1 MIDNINLKTH
11 VDISAIKGGRG
22 NPILFEL
29 PTSVTYT
36 LDDAKINEDIFS
48 ALCQSMAQVGTSAK
62 EMGEALRK
70 LSICLYDKDKQ
81 EFKSTKDILEELA
94 DEWNEIGCINPAT
107 PDEISQ
113 ALAGPATPEAT
124 ETPNQNADFDFLEQN
139 AYDSAKNIFDGEQF
153 GQIIPLDIPK
163 NL

>member
-1 MIDNINLKTH
+1 MIDNINLEIH
-11 VDISAIKGGRG
+11 ADISAIKGGRG

-62 EMGEALRK
+62 DVGEALRK

-94 DEWNEIGCINPAT
+94 DKWNEIGCVNPAT
-107 PDEISQ
+107 PEEISQ

-124 ETPNQNADFDFLEQN
+124 ETQNQNTDFDFLEQN
-139 AYDSAKNIFDGEQF
+139 AYKEVENIFDGEQF
-153 GQIIPLDIPK
+153 GQIVPLDIPK

>member
-1 MIDNINLKTH
+1 MQLANNLEITFTMDN
-11 VDISAIKGGRG
+11 V
-22 NPILFEL
+22 
-29 PTSVTYT
+29 
-36 LDDAKINEDIFS
+36 KINEDAFS
-48 ALCQSMAQVGTSAK
+48 ALCQSIAQVGTSAK
-62 EMGEALRK
+62 KVGEALRK

-113 ALAGPATPEAT
+113 MLAGPATPETT

-139 AYDSAKNIFDGEQF
+139 AYEEVKNIFSGEQF

>member
-1 MIDNINLKTH
+1 MQLANNLK
-11 VDISAIKGGRG
+11 
-22 NPILFEL
+22 
-29 PTSVTYT
+29 VTFT
-36 LDDAKINEDIFS
+36 MDNAKINEDIFS
-48 ALCQSMAQVGTSAK
+48 TLCQSMAQVGTSAK
-62 EMGEALRK
+62 EVGEALRK

-113 ALAGPATPEAT
+113 RLAGPATPEAT

-139 AYDSAKNIFDGEQF
+139 AYKEVENIFDGEQF
-153 GQIIPLDIPK
+153 GQIVPLDIPK

>member
-1 MIDNINLKTH
+1 MIDNINLEIH
-11 VDISAIKGGRG
+11 ADMAAIKGGKG

-62 EMGEALRK
+62 DVGEALRK

-113 ALAGPATPEAT
+113 ALAGTATPEAT
-124 ETPNQNADFDFLEQN
+124 ETPNQNTDFDFLEQN
-139 AYDSAKNIFDGEQF
+139 AYKEVENIFDGEQF
-153 GQIIPLDIPK
+153 GQIVPLDIPK

>member
-1 MIDNINLKTH
+1 
-11 VDISAIKGGRG
+11 
-22 NPILFEL
+22 
-29 PTSVTYT
+29 
-36 LDDAKINEDIFS
+36 
-48 ALCQSMAQVGTSAK
+48 MAQVGTSAK
-62 EMGEALRK
+62 EVGEALRK

-94 DEWNEIGCINPAT
+94 DEWNEIGCVNPAT
-107 PDEISQ
+107 PEEISQ
-113 ALAGPATPEAT
+113 ALAGPATPKAT
-124 ETPNQNADFDFLEQN
+124 ETPNQNSHFDFLEQN